1 MGLLLQGSSANIAD
15 IQFEGGSGNKTV
27 TIPKE
32 GGKLAVTDSP
42 AFTGAPT
49 APTPIAGDNS
59 NKIATTAYV
68 DGKMVLSTAVTAS
81 GTAIDFTSIP
91 SWVKRITVML
101 DGVSTNGSSN
111 IQIQIGDTGGI
122 ENTGYFST
130 ASSVSSA
137 VQTSGST
144 TGYILSGNNASTFKY
159 SGVFNLCLNSLHKW
173 NASGIHT
180 QTTIQTA
187 YCAGS
192 KILSA
197 PLNRIRI
204 TTVNGT
210 DTFDSGQINIMYE
223 G

>member
-1 MGLLLQGSSANIAD
+1 MAGNLNIKNANGKTLTIQNPDTNNAD
-15 IQFEGGSGNKTV
+15 IVINGSTIASTV
-27 TIPKE
+27 
-32 GGKLAVTDSP
+32 SP
-42 AFTGAPT
+42 TFTGTPT
-49 APTPIAGDNS
+49 APTPTTGDNS
-59 NKIATTAYV
+59 TKIATTAYV
-68 DGKMVLSTAVTAS
+68 DGKMVLGTVVTAS
-81 GTAIDFTSIP
+81 GTAINFSNIP
-91 SWVKRITVML
+91 SWIKRITVML

-144 TGYILSGNNASTFKY
+144 TGYILSGNNESGNSHT
-159 SGVFNLCLNSLHKW
+159 GVFNLCLNSLNKW
-173 NASGIHT
+173 NATGIHT

-192 KILSA
+192 KTLSGT
-197 PLNRIRI
+197 LDRVRI

-210 DTFDSGQINIMYE
+210 DTFDAGSINIMYE

>member
-1 MGLLLQGSSANIAD
+1 MGILISGTTNDITIDGVSVATDAEVTSA
-15 IQFEGGSGNKTV
+15 V
-27 TIPKE
+27 
-32 GGKLAVTDSP
+32 
-42 AFTGAPT
+42 APL
-49 APTPIAGDNS
+49 
-59 NKIATTAYV
+59 ATTAYV

-91 SWVKRITVML
+91 SWAKRITVML

-144 TGYILSGNNASTFKY
+144 TGYILSGNNTSTFNY
-159 SGVFNLCLNSLHKW
+159 SGVFNLCLNSLNKW

-197 PLNRIRI
+197 TLDRIRI

-210 DTFDSGQINIMYE
+210 DTFDSGTINIMYE